1 MFPKGD
7 LLKEKG
13 YSGAVYKNKLVENE
27 TTFNC
32 PEVDNYTME
41 KGARTDLH
49 SHESG
54 QLIIVTNGTGL
65 YQEEGSD
72 VRVVKAGD
80 VHRNKPE

>member
-1 MFPKGD
+1 
-7 LLKEKG
+7 
-13 YSGAVYKNKLVENE
+13 
-27 TTFNC
+27 
-32 PEVDNYTME
+32 ME
-41 KGARTDLH
+41 KGARTDWH

-80 VHRNKPE
+80 VIEAKPGVKHWHGAANEQFAYIAVNGNPGHDKIT